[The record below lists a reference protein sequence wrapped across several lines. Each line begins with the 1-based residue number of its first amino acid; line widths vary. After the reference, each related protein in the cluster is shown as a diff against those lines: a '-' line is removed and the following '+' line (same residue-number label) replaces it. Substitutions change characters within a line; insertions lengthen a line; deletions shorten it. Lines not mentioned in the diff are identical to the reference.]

1 VAFSGDDRFLN
12 EIFCPRH
19 WLLLFQRRII
29 AIVIT
34 ERMDPTLMQIEDY
47 RVVRTCVLKSQNIC
61 DYLSPQ
67 KFRTWQ
73 TRHPNEG
80 NTYVDTD
87 IISALSTTSS
97 VAARDRSWYFHTL
110 HYFQY
115 INSKFFEMYKLILA
129 LLLAVSCEAFT
140 LPHRVNANVGS
151 RHSYTAFRMSEEPTT
166 AVADPMDDAMEEVDE
181 GTRKQ
186 LEKMKRAQALR
197 EQEVFMKKST
207 GIHKCT
213 NCDWEYD
220 ETKGDSMMI
229 GGMIKPGTEFSGLP
243 ADWRCPVCRA
253 SKDAFQEVVEE
264 IPGFEVNQGYGFGSN
279 AWTSGQKNL
288 AIFGGLAAFFVL
300 FLSGY
305 ALS

>member
-1 VAFSGDDRFLN
+1 
-12 EIFCPRH
+12 
-19 WLLLFQRRII
+19 
-29 AIVIT
+29 
-34 ERMDPTLMQIEDY
+34 MDPTGTVHSCRSKNTKYVHASSYHKIFVTILVLRSFAIGTHVTHQAVSLATTPTRET
-47 RVVRTCVLKSQNIC
+47 RTKIKTS
-61 DYLSPQ
+61 YLRCQEHHQSRPEIVPGIAI
-67 KFRTWQ
+67 RTLQ
-73 TRHPNEG
+73 
-80 NTYVDTD
+80 V
-87 IISALSTTSS
+87 
-97 VAARDRSWYFHTL
+97 
-110 HYFQY
+110 FQY
-115 INSKFFEMYKLILA
+115 INSKLFEMYKLILA
-129 LLLAVSCEAFT
+129 LLLAASCEAFT
-140 LPHRVNANVGS
+140 LSQRVNTNVGS
-151 RHSYTAFRMSEEPTT
+151 RYSYTAFRMSEEPT
-166 AVADPMDDAMEEVDE
+166 AEVADPMDDAMEEVDGE
-181 GTRKQ
+181 ARKQ
-186 LEKMKRAQALR
+186 LEMMQRTQELR